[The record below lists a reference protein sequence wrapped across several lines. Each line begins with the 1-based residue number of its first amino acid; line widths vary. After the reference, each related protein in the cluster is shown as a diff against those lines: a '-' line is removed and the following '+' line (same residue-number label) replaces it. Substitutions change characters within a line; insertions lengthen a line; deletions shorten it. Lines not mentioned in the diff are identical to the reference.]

1 MVLIQ
6 FSLTVQVIDEWT
18 DQIRS
23 KTGEQFQ
30 GLFVLPIFHSHA
42 VHLTTLLN

>member
-1 MVLIQ
+1 
-6 FSLTVQVIDEWT
+6 VQVIDEWT

-30 GLFVLPIFHSHA
+30 GLFVLPIFHRHA
-42 VHLTTLLN
+42 VYLTTLFN

>member
-6 FSLTVQVIDEWT
+6 FKLTVQVIDEWT

-30 GLFVLPIFHSHA
+30 GLFILPIFRSHA
-42 VHLTTLLN
+42 VHLTILFN